1 MLCLLMSV
9 VISPL
14 VSVVHNPVF
23 TLIVNYEQLWFIP
36 ITFNLFNKKLTRKIS
51 RKGRTEHA
59 KPFCCTPVLD
69 AQEAQQSQNE
79 K

>member
-9 VISPL
+9 IISPL

-23 TLIVNYEQLWFIP
+23 TLIINYEQLWFVP
-36 ITFNLFNKKLTRKIS
+36 ITFHLFNKKSTRKIS
-51 RKGRTEHA
+51 SKGKTEHG
-59 KPFCCTPVLD
+59 KPYCFIPLPD
-69 AQEAQQSQNE
+69 AVEAQQSQNE